1 MRILSQIIKIT
12 LSILAVTIAATAALA
27 HGDPTAGQDI
37 CERGE
42 DPAKVHF
49 NAYQFKPDPRMNF
62 CNDIPKT
69 GETTIVIDL
78 VTKTL
83 RNKPIAVKIY
93 AVDEGGKKTSIF
105 ERQPKIYPQGMIE
118 TSVDFKKTGKY
129 VAEVL
134 IEGNEAAP
142 PTLEYNIGAGMG
154 LPFHMPRSMMVV
166 ILVAVLA
173 FAGLA
178 YSQITNTIKKQS

>member
-1 MRILSQIIKIT
+1 M
-12 LSILAVTIAATAALA
+12 AVTIAATVALA